1 MLRHLAV
8 FAVMLVFVLT
18 IAYAADNDKTGFLD
32 RVYKDGDKDSKY
44 VVFIPLDYKGDKEYP
59 LILFL
64 HGAGE
69 SGIDGKK
76 QAAVG
81 LAPAIRKRE
90 KTFPFIAVFPQA
102 DKAARASWTAES
114 PYAQRALK
122 IVEQVQKDYKI
133 DAKRIYLTG
142 LSMGGYGTW
151 SLAAAYPDKWAAVVP
166 VCGAGEPANAAKFKN
181 VPCWAF
187 HGDKDGAVK
196 VEGSRDM
203 VKALKDAG
211 GSPKYTEYPGVGHNS
226 WDMAYGTDE
235 LYDWLLAQK
244 SK

>member
-1 MLRHLAV
+1 MIRHAVGFGAFLMLA
-8 FAVMLVFVLT
+8 FAVSQ
-18 IAYAADNDKTGFLD
+18 AADKDERGFID
-32 RVYKDGDKDSKY
+32 RVFKDGDKESKY
-44 VVFIPLDYKGDKEYP
+44 VIFVPHDYKGDKEYP

-69 SGIDGKK
+69 SGTDGKK

-81 LAPAIRKRE
+81 LGAAIKKQE
-90 KTFPFIAVFPQA
+90 KTFPFIAIFPQA
-102 DKAARASWTAES
+102 DKASRTSWHADS

-122 IVEQVQKDYKI
+122 ILEQTQKDYKV

-151 SLAAAYPDKWAAVVP
+151 NIAPAMPTKFAAIAP
-166 VCGAGEPANAAKFKN
+166 VCGAGNPADAAKFKD

-187 HGDKDGAVK
+187 HGDKDTAVK

-203 VKALKDAG
+203 VKALKEAG
-211 GSPKYTEYPGVGHNS
+211 GNPKYTEYPGVGHNS
-226 WDMAYGTDE
+226 WDKAYGTDE

-244 SK
+244 LK

>member
-8 FAVMLVFVLT
+8 SATMLAFVLA
-18 IAYAADNDKTGFLD
+18 IAHAADNDKTGFLD
-32 RVYKDGDKDSKY
+32 RVYKDGDKESKY
-44 VVFIPLDYKGDKEYP
+44 VLFIPHDYKGDKEYP

-69 SGIDGKK
+69 SGTDGKK

-102 DKAARASWTAES
+102 DKAGRGSWAAES

-122 IVEQVQKDYKI
+122 ILEQVQKDYKV

-151 SLAAAYPDKWAAVVP
+151 SLAPAYPTKWAAIVP
-166 VCGAGEPANAAKFKN
+166 ICGAGDPASAPKFKD

-203 VKALKDAG
+203 IKSLKDAG

-244 SK
+244 LK